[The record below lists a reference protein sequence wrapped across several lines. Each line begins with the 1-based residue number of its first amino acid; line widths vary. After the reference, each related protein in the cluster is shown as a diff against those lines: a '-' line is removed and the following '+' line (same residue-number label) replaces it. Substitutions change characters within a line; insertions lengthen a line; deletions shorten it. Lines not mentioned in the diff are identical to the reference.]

1 MRLMVDA
8 NIILDVLQAREPY
21 LADSSAIS
29 RMCETKMAEGHI
41 STLSFANLVYVMR
54 KELDPEAIEEIL
66 KILSL
71 IYRFDDLTQADL
83 SNAASL
89 KWNDF
94 DKKNGDFIHVF
105 NMNDGFSAMVIDD
118 DGTLIETNMD
128 DIQQALVKNGIETP
142 NIWRLQMPK
151 Y

>member
-41 STLSFANLVYVMR
+41 STLSLANLVYVMR

-94 DKKNGDFIHVF
+94 EDAVQAVIAKRIHADYIITRNVIHADYIITRNVKDFQGSEI
-105 NMNDGFSAMVIDD
+105 M
-118 DGTLIETNMD
+118 
-128 DIQQALVKNGIETP
+128 ALTP
-142 NIWRLQMPK
+142 SELLARI
-151 Y
+151 